1 MSAPVISAAEIPPEL
16 RDASPPLGLTA
27 LQICLPLLVFA
38 AALGFWE
45 WSVWYHAMPPYILPA
60 PSLIGATLV
69 ADWGTLSGSLMVTLK
84 DTFLALL
91 AAVIGGVAF
100 ALLFARW
107 RWVER
112 SFLPFAIVLQVTP
125 IIAIAPLLVIYFSPS
140 AAVLITSFIVAFFP
154 ILSNTLLGLASTDH
168 NLLDLFQLSRA
179 TSWQTLIHLRLPA
192 AVPYFLGGLRISGGL
207 ALVGAVVADLIVG
220 KPGQGAGLAYR
231 ITEASFRLNVPR
243 MFAALVM
250 VCLTGI
256 LIFLFFTLLSHLI
269 LGRWHDSARKRE
281 A

>member
-1 MSAPVISAAEIPPEL
+1 MSAPVISAA
-16 RDASPPLGLTA
+16 SPATESRQLPRAGQTMLNIG
-27 LQICLPLLVFA
+27 LPLLVFA
-38 AALGFWE
+38 AALTFWE
-45 WSVWYHAMPPYILPA
+45 WSVWYHEIPPYLLPA
-60 PSLIGATLV
+60 PGVIATTLV
-69 ADWGTLSGSLMVTLK
+69 ADWGTLSGSLLVTLK

-91 AAVIGGVAF
+91 AAVLGGVAF

-112 SFLPFAIVLQVTP
+112 SLLPFAIILQVTP

-179 TSWQTLIHLRLPA
+179 SGWQTLIHLRLPA

-207 ALVGAVVADLIVG
+207 ALIGAVVADLIVG
-220 KPGQGAGLAYR
+220 KPGASAGLAYR
-231 ITEASFRLNVPR
+231 IVESGYRSNIPR
-243 MFAALVM
+243 MFAALVLI
-250 VCLTGI
+250 CLTGI
-256 LIFLFFTLLSHLI
+256 LIFLFFTLLSQLI